1 MRKYISYP
9 MAAMLAMTTTLGAV
23 KTSTAGAFPVDTVTS
38 TTAVPQD
45 VIEAHWNGGAFFAG
59 AALGFL
65 GAAIAS
71 SYYYGPYYYPYYYP
85 SYAYA
90 PYYGHYGYWGHRHH
104 YGYWGHRHYR
114 HYGY

>member
-65 GAAIAS
+65 GAAIVS
-71 SYYYGPYYYPYYYP
+71 SYYYGPHYYSYYYP

-90 PYYGHYGYWGHRHH
+90 PY

>member
-9 MAAMLAMTTTLGAV
+9 MAAMLAVTATLGAV
-23 KTSTAGAFPVDTVTS
+23 KTSTAASFPVDTVTS
-38 TTAVPQD
+38 TTAVPQN
-45 VIEAHWNGGAFFAG
+45 VIEARWHGGAFAAG
-59 AALGFL
+59 AALGLL

-71 SYYYGPYYYPYYYP
+71 PYYYGPYYSYDYP

-90 PYYGHYGYWGHRHH
+90 PYYGYWGHRHH
-104 YGYWGHRHYR
+104 RHFR